1 VQFLVSISAEFCVQ
15 VRHFDIIEQLVSILE
30 DPKLQDG
37 FMDSPD
43 VQGTG
48 DDRVFGELNTG
59 LWWERTQDAAPEV
72 MSCTFLVY
80 KHQIF

>member
-1 VQFLVSISAEFCVQ
+1 VQ
-15 VRHFDIIEQLVSILE
+15 VRHFDIIQQLVSILE
-30 DPKLQDG
+30 DPNLQDG

-59 LWWERTQDAAPEV
+59 MWWERSQEAAPEV
-72 MSCTFLVY
+72 ISVIFL
-80 KHQIF
+80 I

>member
-48 DDRVFGELNTG
+48 DDRVRGAQYWVVVGADT
-59 LWWERTQDAAPEV
+59 RCRA
-72 MSCTFLVY
+72 
-80 KHQIF
+80 